1 MSDPK
6 SPVIVD
12 TGSELLLFR
21 SVEAAESYLEPIDV
35 ENGEYPAA
43 YDSQGQLLELG
54 IVRTPTSYLFGLFE
68 GTSEHVRIRP
78 IAGARDHPQELAG
91 KLRAYLGA
99 LGAPALAAEGSL
111 DVLLQQ
117 LREQAGFTS

>member
-1 MSDPK
+1 MTDPK
-6 SPVIVD
+6 PPVIVD

-21 SVEAAESYLEPIDV
+21 SVEAAERYLEPIDV

-54 IVRTPTSYLFGLFE
+54 IVRSPTSHLFGLVQ

-78 IAGARDHPQELAG
+78 VAGPREHAQELAAR
-91 KLRAYLGA
+91 LRAYLGT
-99 LGAPALAAEGSL
+99 LGAPAREDQGSL
-111 DVLLQQ
+111 DTLLQQ